1 MKTSQNFKCC
11 DILQYFCLASSL
23 ISDSSWM
30 IDFWTGSFWKRFL
43 TESFK
48 LQIEDSK
55 IYLKTEPVKTWK
67 LQVIPML
74 PRRRPV
80 LGHQRAAEV

>member
-55 IYLKTEPVKTWK
+55 I
-67 LQVIPML
+67 
-74 PRRRPV
+74 
-80 LGHQRAAEV
+80 